1 MSVTCIA
8 CKSLVQMRGGWRR
21 KGIGRDRQY
30 GPIRRRD
37 SVASSNGDLELL
49 FAARFEKV
57 NKSHSFTQSII
68 LLMRSPD
75 ESSLLKIKA
84 RGEMFDFPLS
94 LTSPIQCLTPPVVD
108 L

>member
-1 MSVTCIA
+1 M
-8 CKSLVQMRGGWRR
+8 
-21 KGIGRDRQY
+21 
-30 GPIRRRD
+30 
-37 SVASSNGDLELL
+37 ASSNGDLELL